1 MIASTTTQADKAVVI
16 EAARRLI
23 EQGRQMLAAIGA
35 DTSAQDN
42 AANAADTDADY
53 APASWFVR
61 NTLITSDNLRR
72 RRGPMLRAQRA
83 GKRKLVYSR
92 TDARQLWP
100 DLFVKPLRI
109 SRSGQERT
117 RADGSG
123 NR

>member
-16 EAARRLI
+16 EAAHRLI

-42 AANAADTDADY
+42 ADY